1 MSPVTEKSI
10 PSQCSNLSSCRC
22 IHFRDEPMKETAEQ
36 AFASNSPRLFDE
48 VKLQGAEVSHDS
60 VAVRAESLD

>member
-1 MSPVTEKSI
+1 
-10 PSQCSNLSSCRC
+10 
-22 IHFRDEPMKETAEQ
+22 MKETAEQ